1 MAYQNVRT
9 PLVSK
14 NGVNYNLQYDPNNG
28 NVQAVQSTAA
38 VGTQPIFKN
47 GSFTP
52 SGKRIFDEAEQ
63 NSLYQNITSS
73 IRGSYSRGGGTG
85 RGLILPQWAQASNA
99 DTSPGQTSITP
110 ANQPTGNQSSTAAN
124 IVNAVGTVFQGII
137 NAGGLINQ
145 LNNQDLY
152 GFVGESLAGGSLT
165 YPIDMRINQQDT
177 LSITQFRYNA
187 PQGGLIGGDAAS
199 ILRSGV
205 TRGNDFVGSQLE
217 GLGTVHLPMPNVVTD
232 SNNVAWGDEGMGNIA
247 ASITAAVMGDPGK
260 YAAATAAGQLLG
272 GSGGAT
278 AAGSSLYGIDMAMKG
293 GIDGD
298 AQQLIAAMAASQI
311 IKRAT
316 GAEVEA
322 ETILARGAGVVANN
336 NLELLFSGP
345 ALRSFSFDYRM
356 TARSFREARTIRGIL
371 NYFKKGMAVKKITAG
386 GGGNFFLRTP
396 NVFRLQY
403 RSGGSEN
410 ISVNKFKTCALTS
423 FTCNYTPDGFWAA
436 YDRGQPVSVSMNMR
450 FGELDPIF
458 DTDYQG
464 TGNSVGY

>member
-9 PLVSK
+9 PLTSK
-14 NGVNYNLQYDPNNG
+14 NGVNYNLQYDSNNG
-28 NVQAVQSTAA
+28 NVQVIQSSAVAGA
-38 VGTQPIFKN
+38 QPVFKD
-47 GSFTP
+47 GSFTFT
-52 SGKRIFDEAEQ
+52 GKRIFDEAEQ
-63 NSLYQNITSS
+63 DSLYQNISS
-73 IRGSYSRGGGTG
+73 AIRGSYSRGGGTS
-85 RGLILPQWAQASNA
+85 RGLVLPQWARPENQARTA
-99 DTSPGQTSITP
+99 GQTSITP
-110 ANQPTGNQSSTAAN
+110 QIPPTGNQSSTAAN
-124 IVNAVGTVFQGII
+124 IATSIGTVFQGIL
-137 NAGGLINQ
+137 NAGRTINQ

-152 GFVGESLAGGSLT
+152 GYVGEALAGGALT
-165 YPIDMRINQQDT
+165 YPIDMRIDQQDT

-187 PQGGLIGGDAAS
+187 PNGGIIGGGAGN

-205 TRGNDFVGSQLE
+205 SRGSDFIGSSIE

-232 SNNVAWGDEGMGNIA
+232 SNNVAWGDETMNNIA
-247 ASITAAVMGDPGK
+247 ASITSEVMSKPGA
-260 YAAATAAGQLLG
+260 YGAAALAGTLFSPGLGSALGTGMYVIDQLR
-272 GSGGAT
+272 
-278 AAGSSLYGIDMAMKG
+278 KG
-293 GIDGD
+293 GLDGD
-298 AQQLIAAMAASQI
+298 AQQLAAAMAASQI

-316 GAEVEA
+316 GSQVEA

-336 NLELLFSGP
+336 NLELLFNGP
-345 ALRSFSFDYRM
+345 ALRSFSFDYKM
-356 TARSFREARTIRGIL
+356 TARSEQEAKAIRGIL

-386 GGGNFFLRTP
+386 GGSNFFLRTP

-410 ISVNKFKTCALTS
+410 KSLNKFKTCALQS

-464 TGNSVGY
+464 TGDSVGY